1 MEESVSLWKG
11 ACPCGR
17 GTSLWEEV
25 MPCEE
30 EFLGGRNLCVLV
42 GEGVSLRR
50 PDTREEA
57 CCCRW
62 YVLVGAGKL

>member
-1 MEESVSLWKG
+1 
-11 ACPCGR
+11 
-17 GTSLWEEV
+17 

-57 CCCRW
+57 RCCRW